1 MEQEQKP
8 KKEFGKKVARFHDKY
23 YKHLLII
30 PAIILLLSFIYMGIF
45 YYNNQDFMHKDI
57 SLTGGTSITVHEKI
71 DKNELES
78 YLSDKLESLTVREIS
93 DLITREQI
101 AVIIET
107 TSDTETTK
115 IVLEDY
121 LGHALTN
128 ENSSFEFTGSALS
141 EGFFKQLLFA
151 VLLAFVFMALVVF
164 IIFRNFVPS
173 TAIILAAF
181 TDIFMT
187 LALFN
192 FLGMQMSTAGIIA
205 FLMLIGYSVDTD
217 ILLTNRV
224 LKRHE
229 GSLNR
234 RIFSA
239 FKTGT
244 TMTLTSLLAIIT
256 ALLIVSSFSPV
267 LTKIFTVL
275 VIGLSFDILN
285 TLITNVSII
294 KWYVKRMISVSFVV
308 IVVFTVSLVM
318 NFSCITSSKSSMP
331 SIFLLST
338 DVIICPF
345 FNPCSN
351 AVEFGSTLVT
361 KTPFCKKTGG
371 NPNMEIKDRIKII
384 ISIQIFQVNLSFILT
399 ILYLFLQ
406 QGGYLLQDILNFY

>member
-1 MEQEQKP
+1 
-8 KKEFGKKVARFHDKY
+8 
-23 YKHLLII
+23 
-30 PAIILLLSFIYMGIF
+30 
-45 YYNNQDFMHKDI
+45 MHKDI
-57 SLTGGTSITVHEKI
+57 SLTGGTSITIHERI
-71 DKNELES
+71 DTDELKN

-101 AVIIET
+101 SVIVET
-107 TSDTETTK
+107 TSDAGTTRA
-115 IVLEDY
+115 ILEDY
-121 LGHALTN
+121 LGYALTD
-128 ENSSFEFTGSALS
+128 ENSSLEFTGSALS

-164 IIFRNFVPS
+164 LIFRSFVPS

-192 FLGMQMSTAGIIA
+192 LLGMQMSTAGIVA

-229 GSLNR
+229 DSLNR

-244 TMTLTSLLAIIT
+244 TMTLTSLLAIII
-256 ALLIVSSFSPV
+256 ALLIVSSFSAV

-285 TLITNVSII
+285 TWITNVSIL
-294 KWYVKRMISVSFVV
+294 KWYVKRKESR
-308 IVVFTVSLVM
+308 
-318 NFSCITSSKSSMP
+318 NE
-331 SIFLLST
+331 
-338 DVIICPF
+338 
-345 FNPCSN
+345 
-351 AVEFGSTLVT
+351 A
-361 KTPFCKKTGG
+361 
-371 NPNMEIKDRIKII
+371 
-384 ISIQIFQVNLSFILT
+384 
-399 ILYLFLQ
+399 
-406 QGGYLLQDILNFY
+406 

>member
-8 KKEFGKKVARFHDKY
+8 KKEFGRKVARFHDKY

-30 PAIILLLSFIYMGIF
+30 PAIILLLSFIYMGVF
-45 YYNNQDFMHKDI
+45 YSNNGDFMHKDI

-71 DKNELES
+71 DTNELKD

-101 AVIIET
+101 SVIVET
-107 TSDTETTK
+107 ISDTETTRT
-115 IVLEDY
+115 VLEDY
-121 LGHALTN
+121 LGHALTD

-164 IIFRNFVPS
+164 LIFRNFIPS

-224 LKRHE
+224 LKRRE
-229 GSLNR
+229 GTLNR

-256 ALLIVSSFSPV
+256 ALLIVSSFSAV

-285 TLITNVSII
+285 TWITNASII
-294 KWYVKRMISVSFVV
+294 KWYVKRKE
-308 IVVFTVSLVM
+308 
-318 NFSCITSSKSSMP
+318 SKNE
-331 SIFLLST
+331 
-338 DVIICPF
+338 V
-345 FNPCSN
+345 
-351 AVEFGSTLVT
+351 
-361 KTPFCKKTGG
+361 
-371 NPNMEIKDRIKII
+371 
-384 ISIQIFQVNLSFILT
+384 
-399 ILYLFLQ
+399 
-406 QGGYLLQDILNFY
+406 